1 MDWKS
6 GKKIRKFGLIGIV
19 FVLLL
24 GCGMYGFVNI
34 ETANRN
40 THLEE
45 MVKIY
50 PEMEWVLTETFDY
63 YHAQML
69 KEVGVFGLFVAGLA
83 GILLCVLYFIWKNE
97 WKREQADV
105 KEELAGI
112 CEQLEWFRKGNYEIT
127 PYMLRA
133 DEKDEENRIKDIL
146 KDLGDYFS
154 ALKEQMAVEENNTKA
169 LITDISHQLKTP
181 LASLRVSYELT
192 KTKNLTDVEREEFLE
207 KEEQE
212 IYKLEIL
219 LEELVKMSRL
229 EHHMIQIKPKA
240 ASIKKTITEAVSQ
253 VFMKAYDKNIEISVE
268 MEEDVVLAHDSKW
281 TVEALANMIDNAVKY
296 SEPQTAIEIR
306 MHQLPN
312 SLIIEIEDEG
322 QGIAEEEVHKI
333 FQRFY
338 RGKEARRTVKE
349 GAGVGLYLARRII
362 EQQGGSIVVKR
373 KLGQG
378 SIFKI
383 VMPIK

>member
-6 GKKIRKFGLIGIV
+6 GKKIRKFCLIGIV

-24 GCGMYGFVNI
+24 GGGMYGFINL
-34 ETANRN
+34 ETANKN
-40 THLEE
+40 AHLEE

-50 PEMEWVLTETFDY
+50 PEMEWVLTETFAY
-63 YHAQML
+63 YHAKML
-69 KEVGVFGLFVAGLA
+69 RNMGVFGLFVAGLA
-83 GILLCVLYFIWKNE
+83 GLLLCALYFAWKNQ
-97 WKREQADV
+97 WKREQINV
-105 KEELAGI
+105 REELAGI
-112 CEQLEWFRKGNYEIT
+112 CEQLEWFRKGNFEIT

-133 DEKDEENRIKDIL
+133 DEQEEENRIKNIL

-154 ALKEQMAVEENNTKA
+154 VLKEQMATEEDNTKA

-192 KTKNLTDVEREEFLE
+192 KTKNLTDAEREEFLE
-207 KEEQE
+207 NEEQE
-212 IYKLEIL
+212 IQKLEIL

-229 EHHMIQIKPKA
+229 EHHMIQIKPKVE
-240 ASIKKTITEAVSQ
+240 SIKKTITEAVNQ
-253 VFMKAYDKNIEISVE
+253 VFMKAYAKNIEISVE
-268 MEEDVVLAHDSKW
+268 MEEDVVLEHDSKW
-281 TVEALANMIDNAVKY
+281 TVEALANIIDNAVKY
-296 SEPQTAIEIR
+296 SEPQTAIVIR

-312 SLIIEIEDEG
+312 SLMIEIEDEG
-322 QGIAEEEVHKI
+322 QGIAEEEFHKI

-338 RGKEARRTVKE
+338 RGKEARKTVKE

-362 EQQGGSIVVKR
+362 EQQGGSIVAKR
-373 KLGQG
+373 KLGKG

-383 VMPIK
+383 LMPME